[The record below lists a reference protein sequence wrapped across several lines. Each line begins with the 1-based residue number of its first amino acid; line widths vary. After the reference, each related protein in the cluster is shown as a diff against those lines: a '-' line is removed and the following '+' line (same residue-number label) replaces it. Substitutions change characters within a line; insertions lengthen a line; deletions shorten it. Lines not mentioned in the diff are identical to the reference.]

1 MRTPVDLFAGS
12 AVLAVSVV
20 GVARMS
26 RINLPK
32 GAGAVST
39 TVETEPVEN

>member
-12 AVLAVSVV
+12 AELPISVV

-32 GAGAVST
+32 GAGALST
-39 TVETEPVEN
+39 AVETEPVEN